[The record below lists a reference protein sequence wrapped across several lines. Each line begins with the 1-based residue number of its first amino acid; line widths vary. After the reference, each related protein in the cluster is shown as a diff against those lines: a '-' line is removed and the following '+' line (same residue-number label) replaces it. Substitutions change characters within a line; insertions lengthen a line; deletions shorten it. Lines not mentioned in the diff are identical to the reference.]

1 MRLHTKLTLSLL
13 VGLLLV
19 VTLAQVFQYRSSID
33 QITSLS
39 KQDIQ
44 LMQERE
50 EEHAKNIFR
59 SVERAIAGSLERGEM
74 EKFTKILNAQKDVE
88 GLLEFSLFDRQ
99 GVVTHSSDEEFLNK
113 ELSEDLKDRLL
124 SSFDT
129 YMTHGEGMIEIYQPQ
144 PVNRDCVRCHAG
156 WNEGEVGGVTYFRF
170 STEALQDAEVQ
181 AQNSISNLVKTT
193 FQNSLTTVVGII
205 LVLLTAM
212 YFLVRK
218 FVGRP
223 LGEFVTLLQRFE
235 KDEGDLTRRV
245 EIGTSDEI
253 GGLARL
259 FNSFVEKLNSAISRA
274 QRAAFVVGSGAT
286 SQAGA
291 VEETSASV
299 EEIAAMAK
307 LNADKAQEA
316 NTLMRQ
322 VLSEIGQAN
331 KSMTTLTDA
340 MTELSKA
347 SDETARIIKTIDEI
361 AFQTNL
367 LALNAAVEAA
377 RAGQAGSGFAVVADE
392 VRNLAMRSA
401 DAARETGALIEDT
414 VQRIRFGDE
423 LVDSASAAFAKVVEQ
438 TNKATHLIEEM
449 AFASQEQAQGVEQI
463 NNALEEIDQSTQR
476 NAAEAEKLNQV
487 MSGFQTDHKEEENQ
501 RISAPEQKKMLP
513 QPGADKWRDQDD
525 ESFSLDQYRT

>member
-1 MRLHTKLTLSLL
+1 MRLHTKLTLSSL
-13 VGLLLV
+13 VGLLVV
-19 VTLAQVFQYRSSID
+19 VTLAQILQYRSSID
-33 QITSLS
+33 QVAALS
-39 KQDIQ
+39 KSDIA
-44 LMQERE
+44 LMRERE
-50 EEHAKNIFR
+50 EEHARNIFHA
-59 SVERAIAGSLERGEM
+59 VERAVAGSLERGEM
-74 EKFTKILNAQKDVE
+74 EKFTKLLNAQKQVE
-88 GLLEFSLFDRQ
+88 GLLEFSLFDRM
-99 GVVTHSSDEEFLNK
+99 GIVAYSSDEEFLGKKLPENL
-113 ELSEDLKDRLL
+113 EDQLS

-129 YMTHGEGMIEIYQPQ
+129 YLAHSDGVIEVYQPQ
-144 PVNRDCVRCHAG
+144 RVTHDCVRCHAG
-156 WNEGEVGGVTYFRF
+156 WKEGEVGGVTYFRF
-170 STEALQDAEVQ
+170 STEALRNAEAQ

-193 FQNSLTTVVGII
+193 FQNSLTTVIGIV

-212 YFLVRK
+212 YFIVRK

-223 LGEFVTLLQRFE
+223 LGEFVSLLERFE

-253 GGLARL
+253 GGLAKL
-259 FNSFVEKLNSAISRA
+259 FNSFVDKLNRAISRA
-274 QRAAFVVGSGAT
+274 QRAAYVVGSGAT

-316 NTLMRQ
+316 NALMRQ
-322 VLSEIGQAN
+322 MLSEIGQAN
-331 KSMTTLTDA
+331 ESMKTLTEA
-340 MTELSKA
+340 MTQLSKA

-401 DAARETGALIEDT
+401 EAARETGALIEDT

-423 LVDSASAAFAKVVEQ
+423 LVDSASDAFAKVVEQ
-438 TNKATHLIEEM
+438 TNKATRLIEEM
-449 AFASQEQAQGVEQI
+449 AMASQEQAQGVEQI

-476 NAAEAEKLNQV
+476 NAAEAERLNQV
-487 MSGFQTDHKEEENQ
+487 MSSFQTDRREEACRSAETEENA
-501 RISAPEQKKMLP
+501 SAGK
-513 QPGADKWRDQDD
+513 GGRVV
-525 ESFSLDQYRT
+525 R